1 MVSEP
6 ESPVQNSTM
15 ATTNSTVASS
25 SFIGASS
32 STFANSSMNVM
43 NQPLLLL
50 LNMSNMMTFKLD
62 NTNNIV
68 WKHQITMILETY
80 SLYELLE
87 EPQLAPKKF
96 LKDLSGA
103 YAAIVNPKY
112 TLWRSIEKGLLTF
125 ISSTLSPLVL
135 SLTIGCTSA
144 LKVSKVLEN
153 RFSSISRSHV
163 INLKGELHNLKKGAD
178 FVDAYLRKIKVM
190 RDKLLVVGVIL
201 DEEELLLITLKGLPK
216 EYNAFRSAIRTR
228 IKSLNFDELST
239 MLNGE
244 EESLNEGLD
253 TKDSIFALAATATT
267 RPGGNFNQSGGN
279 FNHNNRGGGR
289 GSYNNRGGRGGR
301 NAGIQ

>member
-15 ATTNSTVASS
+15 ATTNSTAASS
-25 SFIGASS
+25 SSIGASS

-62 NTNNIV
+62 NTNYIV

-87 EPQLAPKKF
+87 EPQLAPEKF

-103 YAAIVNPKY
+103 YTTIVNPKY

-125 ISSTLSPLVL
+125 ISSTLSPSVL

-144 LKVSKVLEN
+144 LKVWKVLEN

-178 FVDAYLRKIKVM
+178 FVDAYLRKIKVV

-201 DEEELLLITLKGLPK
+201 DDEELLHITLKGLPK
-216 EYNAFRSAIRTR
+216 E
-228 IKSLNFDELST
+228 
-239 MLNGE
+239 
-244 EESLNEGLD
+244 
-253 TKDSIFALAATATT
+253 
-267 RPGGNFNQSGGN
+267 
-279 FNHNNRGGGR
+279 
-289 GSYNNRGGRGGR
+289 
-301 NAGIQ
+301 